1 MWVSLVET
9 TYRLSVP
16 VLQAKLFWKLP
27 FGSLKL
33 YVGCQ
38 TYYKVHYNTTNRILV
53 KICQP
58 SNRSVASIHA
68 HKHVC
73 AANIWKIFF
82 FYFPKNIFYHFI
94 GMTDKCFALFWCFCV
109 SISYIFLL

>member
-1 MWVSLVET
+1 MRVNLVEK
-9 TYRLSVP
+9 TYRLSVS
-16 VLQAKLFWKLP
+16 VLQAKLFSKLP

-38 TYYKVHYNTTNRILV
+38 TYYKVHYNTTNRIWV
-53 KICQP
+53 IGEKRTFFKICQP

-73 AANIWKIFF
+73 ATKIWKIF
-82 FYFPKNIFYHFI
+82 
-94 GMTDKCFALFWCFCV
+94 
-109 SISYIFLL
+109 ISIFLKTFFIIS

>member
-1 MWVSLVET
+1 MWVNLVET

-53 KICQP
+53 IGEKRTFFKICQP

-73 AANIWKIFF
+73 AANIWKFF
-82 FYFPKNIFYHFI
+82 F
-94 GMTDKCFALFWCFCV
+94 
-109 SISYIFLL
+109 SIFLKTFFIIS